1 MRILIVHN
9 PQIKDFP
16 PVRNLLENLL
26 AHKHQVTI
34 ITKDDTHSLRDDVA
48 NLKVIRL
55 DSYRGNKIFNA
66 LKYVSNR
73 NYLKY
78 LVMEEMKE
86 NDVLWT
92 TTDTTVRALGDVVLQ
107 YKHVMQ
113 LMELIEDIPR
123 FPGQEFFKLGIEKY
137 AKRAWKVVV
146 PEYNRAHIQKTW
158 WELSQVPV
166 VLPNKPYSIPS
177 QTKDSKE
184 LNAVIQKMEQEERK
198 IVLYQGVF
206 YGDRNLDAFAEAVE
220 SLQDEY
226 CLYIMGKDNEL
237 RRKLC
242 ETYSSITYVPFVQA
256 PNHLL
261 ITKHA
266 DVGLLP
272 YIPTKT
278 FHYSELNALYC
289 APNKIYEYAAF
300 GLPMIG
306 SDVPGLALPFEK
318 YGMGVC
324 CKRLT
329 ADEVKTALCYVA
341 EHFQEMKRNCVAFYD
356 GIDLDEIVNKE
367 ILEVEL

>member
-26 AHKHQVTI
+26 KHGHQVTI
-34 ITKDDTHSLRDDVA
+34 ITKDDTHSLKEDIP

-55 DSYRGNKIFNA
+55 ESYSASG
-66 LKYVSNR
+66 VSNMLR
-73 NYLKY
+73 YFKNQKY
-78 LVMEEMKE
+78 LQKLVIKEMEHH
-86 NDVLWT
+86 DILWT
-92 TTDTTVRALGDVVLQ
+92 TTDTTVRALKDVVLN

-113 LMELIEDIPR
+113 LMELIEDIPL
-123 FPGQEFFKLGIEKY
+123 FPGQSLFKLNIKKY
-137 AKRAWKVVV
+137 AKKAWKVVV

-158 WELSQVPV
+158 WELRNTPII
-166 VLPNKPYSIPS
+166 LPNKPYSIPEPD
-177 QTKDSKE
+177 TEPAE
-184 LNAVIQKMEQEERK
+184 LTSIIQEMKQEKRK

-220 SLQDEY
+220 SLKDEY

-242 ETYSSITYVPFVQA
+242 ETYSNIKYVPFVQA

-261 ITKHA
+261 ITRQA

-306 SDVPGLALPFEK
+306 SDVPGLAEPFNK
-318 YGMGVC
+318 YGMGIC
-324 CKRLT
+324 CKKLT
-329 ADEVKTALCYVA
+329 ASEVRSALCYVS
-341 EHFQEMKRNCVAFYD
+341 EHFEEMKKHSIEFYD
-356 GIDLDEIVNKE
+356 GIDLNRIVNEE
-367 ILEVEL
+367 ILEA